1 MLTLTRNLVAAWA
14 PRFLYRLLTSA
25 NKIAEGYEKAI
36 SEKYLDTLR
45 QNNIP
50 VTGKFLVDIGSGN
63 LTEHAG
69 FLLKSGINH
78 VTLCDLHTAKS
89 KSTGPILNPPSGC
102 ETTTY
107 LNPLEFQISIIANP
121 IENLFSLE
129 DNSVDLITSNSL
141 LEHVRDLDRALDEC
155 RRVLKPGGYMLHF
168 IDLRDHRNFNRPFT
182 FLRYRSSHWE
192 RFLTSNQSYTNRF
205 RKSDYL
211 NAFKKANFSTIFSR
225 DISANLSNEEYREL
239 SLSDDFSSYEKVDLL
254 VTELHLLVQAPA
266 RI

>member
-1 MLTLTRNLVAAWA
+1 MLTLTKNLVAAWA
-14 PRFLYRLLTSA
+14 PRFLYRLLTRH

-50 VTGKFLVDIGSGN
+50 LTGKKLVDIGSGN
-63 LTEHAG
+63 LTEHAVY
-69 FLLKSGINH
+69 LLQSGISH
-78 VTLCDLHTAKS
+78 ITLCDLHTAKS
-89 KSTGPILNPPSGC
+89 KSTNLILGQPKNC

-107 LNPLEFQISIIANP
+107 SNPLYSQVSTIANP
-121 IENLFSLE
+121 IEDLFSLE
-129 DNSVDLITSNSL
+129 DHSVDLITSNSL
-141 LEHVRDLDRALDEC
+141 LEHVRNLDRALEEC

-192 RFLTSNQSYTNRF
+192 RFLTSNQSYTNRL

-225 DISANLSNEEYREL
+225 DISANLSNEEYRKL
-239 SLSDDFSSYEKVDLL
+239 PLSDDFTSYEKSDLL
-254 VTELHLLVQAPA
+254 ATEVHILLQAP
-266 RI
+266 